1 MSFKKKS
8 ATFISYT
15 SANSAKFELIKDI
28 KVLAETIRMKQG
40 NDGWVLEWQERVN

>member
-28 KVLAETIRMKQG
+28 KVQVETIQMKQG
-40 NDGWVLEWQERVN
+40 NDGWKLEWEEKI